1 MFIRS
6 IMEYNSVSWMGAAE
20 SHLSKL
26 DRIQLSAQKIGSFDV
41 ESLQC
46 RRDAAALSLAL
57 KLLDGKCRGE
67 LNGFVPKLI
76 EPLRLCKKRT
86 RNSLEGLQVASK
98 VRAKSLDVYRRGFQ
112 GALPRIWSR
121 IPIDII
127 TKGER
132 KGWLK
137 IKSDCVDFLTG
148 KSASKIHKKQK
159 TSGLYK
165 CFKIWLENS
174 QS

>member
-1 MFIRS
+1 
-6 IMEYNSVSWMGAAE
+6 MGAAE
-20 SHLSKL
+20 SHLNKL
-26 DRIQLSAQKIGSFDV
+26 DKIQLSAQKIGSFDV

-46 RRDAAALSLAL
+46 RKDAAAFSLAL

-67 LNGFVPKLI
+67 LNEFVPKLI

-86 RNSLEGLQVASK
+86 RNSLEGVQIAPK
-98 VRAKSLDVYRRGFQ
+98 AKAKSLDVYKRGFH
-112 GALPRIWSR
+112 GALPKIWSK

-127 TKGER
+127 TKGEH

-148 KSASKIHKKQK
+148 TSTTKIHKKQK
-159 TSGLYK
+159 TSELYK